1 MAFHSFISHYGYIG
15 IFSILMLGVFGI
27 PFPDESLLTFSGYL
41 ASKGDLQIML
51 TILVAFL
58 GSIVGITVNYLV
70 GRTLG
75 FAAIKKYGH
84 HVSLTPEK
92 MEKVRVWFDW
102 FGKWTLP
109 VSYFIPGLRHVAPF
123 VAGTSKL
130 RFKVFALFAFAGGFL
145 WTIAFTLTGYYL
157 GHKPN
162 RPTGQPAHFLIFAGI
177 VLLFIA
183 LYLCIHH
190 EMDKS
195 RRRRKERQTLS
206 LGEVSRSDK

>member
-15 IFSILMLGVFGI
+15 IFSILMLGIFGI

-41 ASKGDLQIML
+41 ASKGHLHIVL

-75 FAAIKKYGH
+75 FAAIRKYGH

-92 MEKVRVWFDW
+92 MEKVRVWFDL

-130 RFKVFALFAFAGGFL
+130 SFKVFALFAFAGGLL
-145 WTIAFTLTGYYL
+145 WTLAFTLMGYFL
-157 GHKPN
+157 GHKSALH
-162 RPTGQPAHFLIFAGI
+162 TEQFLNFLVFAGI

-183 LYLCIHH
+183 LFLYIQD

-195 RRRRKERQTLS
+195 RRRRKARQDLS
-206 LGEVSRSDK
+206 VGEASRIHK

>member
-41 ASKGDLQIML
+41 ASKGHLHIGL

-58 GSIVGITVNYLV
+58 GSIVGITVNYIV

-109 VSYFIPGLRHVAPF
+109 VSYFIPGLRHLAPF

-145 WTIAFTLTGYYL
+145 WTIAFTLMGYYL

-162 RPTGQPAHFLIFAGI
+162 RPTGQTAHFLIFAGI

-183 LYLCIHH
+183 LYLYIHG

>member
-1 MAFHSFISHYGYIG
+1 MGFHAFISHYGYIG
-15 IFSILMLGVFGI
+15 IFSLLMLGIFGI

-41 ASKGDLQIML
+41 ASKGHLQIAL

-75 FAAIKKYGH
+75 FAAIRKYGH
-84 HVSLTPEK
+84 YVRLTPEK
-92 MEKVRVWFDW
+92 MEKVRDWFDW

-109 VSYFIPGLRHVAPF
+109 VAYFIPGVRHVAPF
-123 VAGTSKL
+123 VAGASKL
-130 RFKVFALFAFAGGFL
+130 RFKVFALFAFAGGLL
-145 WTIAFTLTGYYL
+145 WTFAFILTGYFL
-157 GHKPN
+157 GHKSALH
-162 RPTGQPAHFLIFAGI
+162 TGQFPNFLIFAGI

-183 LYLCIHH
+183 LYLYIQA

-195 RRRRKERQTLS
+195 RARITKE
-206 LGEVSRSDK
+206 